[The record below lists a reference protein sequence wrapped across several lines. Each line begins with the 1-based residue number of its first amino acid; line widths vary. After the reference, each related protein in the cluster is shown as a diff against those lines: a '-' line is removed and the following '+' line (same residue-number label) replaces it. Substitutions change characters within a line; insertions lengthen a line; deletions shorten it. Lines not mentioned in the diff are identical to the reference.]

1 MPGRR
6 IRLPSFSYAPPSVIP
21 FFFFSRSFIN
31 MLVPLKLVSLRK
43 DLDLLS
49 GFLPMSFRFMPSNMP
64 SNMCRTHLS
73 PAGCTWNQ
81 VKMYVK
87 VDYGDD
93 KLVRAF
99 EYL

>member
-1 MPGRR
+1 
-6 IRLPSFSYAPPSVIP
+6 
-21 FFFFSRSFIN
+21 

-49 GFLPMSFRFMPSNMP
+49 GFLPMPFRFMPSNMP
-64 SNMCRTHLS
+64 SNVCITHLS
-73 PAGCTWNQ
+73 PGCTWDQ

-93 KLVRAF
+93 KLERAF
-99 EYL
+99 ECL